1 MKYVAALSIALGMMG
16 LPGSVHADALRVTSY
31 DMDDAGG
38 TVRLESD
45 APIGEPW
52 LRIDGKVVRIWFPH
66 VVDVARFENERAA
79 EDPIHSLSLRPG
91 ASDTA
96 VVRVELGST
105 RHIGR
110 DDIEVVRSGD
120 KAAIAL
126 RVQTPGKKSA
136 EPAPAKVARPA
147 PQLTAAEPETAK
159 PAPVQVA
166 PAPAA
171 QAAPAF
177 PTKPAQ
183 PLNLSAPKSD
193 AGAGHSFM
201 LLGAATFILGAVYL
215 GLQLYNKRR
224 PQLLKKPGI
233 EVLGVRR
240 LGHRQELLIVRA
252 LGQDHLILCTAGRA
266 ERVASTPTPLGLPS
280 GDDPAPALSLP
291 VPAPAHA
298 KQDSQAGGIGLISRL
313 SSQHRLRKLLDSVEH
328 ETEAPERERERE
340 HTGTFGAEL
349 MTAHRRSSRRPSLHT
364 LPGPAATGRQSD
376 AVAGITRLRRRATP

>member
-1 MKYVAALSIALGMMG
+1 VKYVAALSIALGMMS
-16 LPGSVHADALRVTSY
+16 LPGLVHADALRVTSY
-31 DMDDAGG
+31 DMDDSGG
-38 TVRLESD
+38 TLRLQSD

-66 VVDVARFENERAA
+66 VVDVARFENERNA
-79 EDPIHSLSLRPG
+79 EDPIHALSLRPG

-96 VVRVELGST
+96 VVRVELGSA

-110 DDIEVVRSGD
+110 DDIEVVRSGE

-136 EPAPAKVARPA
+136 EPAAKNARPA
-147 PQLTAAEPETAK
+147 PQLTATEPEAAK
-159 PAPVQVA
+159 PAPVAA
-166 PAPAA
+166 PQPAA
-171 QAAPAF
+171 TAPEPAGQPVF
-177 PTKPAQ
+177 PTKPAT
-183 PLNLSAPKSD
+183 PLDLSAPKSD
-193 AGAGHSFM
+193 PGAGHSFM

-266 ERVASTPTPLGLPS
+266 ERVASTPTPFALPS
-280 GDDPAPALSLP
+280 GDEPEPAPSL
-291 VPAPAHA
+291 APPKEA
-298 KQDSQAGGIGLISRL
+298 SQAGGIGLISRL
-313 SSQHRLRKLLDSVEH
+313 SSQHRLRKLLDSVER

-349 MTAHRRSSRRPSLHT
+349 MTAHRRGSRRPSLHS
-364 LPGPAATGRQSD
+364 LPGPAAAGRQSD
-376 AVAGITRLRRRATP
+376 AVAGITRLRRRATS

>member
-16 LPGSVHADALRVTSY
+16 LAGSVHADALRVTSY

-110 DDIEVVRSGD
+110 DDIEVVRSGE

-136 EPAPAKVARPA
+136 EPATAKVARPA
-147 PQLTAAEPETAK
+147 PQLTAADPQAAK
-159 PAPVQVA
+159 PAPVPA
-166 PAPAA
+166 PTPAPAA
-171 QAAPAF
+171 QPAPIFA
-177 PTKPAQ
+177 TKPAQ

-193 AGAGHSFM
+193 PATGHSFM

-224 PQLLKKPGI
+224 PALLKKPGI

-266 ERVASTPTPLGLPS
+266 ERVASTPTPFALPG
-280 GDDPAPALSLP
+280 GDDPAPAASLP
-291 VPAPAHA
+291 APV
-298 KQDSQAGGIGLISRL
+298 KEESQAGGIGLISRL

-328 ETEAPERERERE
+328 EPEAPERERERE

-349 MTAHRRSSRRPSLHT
+349 MTAHRRSSRRPSLHS
-364 LPGPAATGRQSD
+364 LPGPAAAGRQSD

>member
-1 MKYVAALSIALGMMG
+1 VKYAAALSIALGMLGVPG
-16 LPGSVHADALRVTSY
+16 LVHADALRVTSY

-38 TVRLESD
+38 TLRLESD

-66 VVDVARFENERAA
+66 VVDVARFENERNAD
-79 EDPIHSLSLRPG
+79 DPIHSLSLRPG

-96 VVRVELGST
+96 VVRVELGSA
-105 RHIGR
+105 RRIGR
-110 DDIEVVRSGD
+110 DDIEVVRNGA

-126 RVQTPGKKSA
+126 RVQTPGKKNA
-136 EPAPAKVARPA
+136 EPVAAAAKNARPVQ
-147 PQLTAAEPETAK
+147 QLTAAEPEPAK
-159 PAPVQVA
+159 PAPVATPQPA
-166 PAPAA
+166 PEPAA
-171 QAAPAF
+171 QPVFASKPAAPLDLST
-177 PTKPAQ
+177 PKTDPA
-183 PLNLSAPKSD
+183 
-193 AGAGHSFM
+193 AGHSFM

-224 PQLLKKPGI
+224 PQLQKKPGI

-266 ERVASTPTPLGLPS
+266 ERVASTPTPFALP
-280 GDDPAPALSLP
+280 GGGEPEPAPALR
-291 VPAPAHA
+291 APGA
-298 KQDSQAGGIGLISRL
+298 DTQAGGIGLISRL
-313 SSQHRLRKLLDSVEH
+313 SSQHRLRKLLDSVER

-349 MTAHRRSSRRPSLHT
+349 MTAHRRGSRRPSLHS
-364 LPGPAATGRQSD
+364 LPGPAAAGRQSD
-376 AVAGITRLRRRATP
+376 AVAGITRLRRRATS